1 MTPTTLARLTLLLAV
16 YVSLDFASPLLPG
29 AVSFDDGLFVEAY
42 RATRLR
48 DALTATTPSPE
59 PAPAGLVSVR
69 PTVRPVRRPAPD
81 LRQTWRGDSWRAH
94 LSPSSS
100 ASSLDGH

>member
-1 MTPTTLARLTLLLAV
+1 MTSMTLARLTLLLAV

-42 RATRLR
+42 RATPLR
-48 DALTATTPSPE
+48 DALTATTPSLA
-59 PAPAGLVSVR
+59 PAPAGLVSLR
-69 PTVRPVRRPAPD
+69 PPVRPVRRPAPD
-81 LRQTWRGDSWRAH
+81 LRPAWRGDSRRAH
-94 LSPSSS
+94 PSPSSS

>member
-1 MTPTTLARLTLLLAV
+1 MTSMTLARLTLLLAV

-42 RATRLR
+42 RATPLR
-48 DALTATTPSPE
+48 DALTATTPSLA
-59 PAPAGLVSVR
+59 PAPAGLVSLR
-69 PTVRPVRRPAPD
+69 PVRPVRRPAPD
-81 LRQTWRGDSWRAH
+81 LRPAWRGDSRRAH
-94 LSPSSS
+94 PSPSSS